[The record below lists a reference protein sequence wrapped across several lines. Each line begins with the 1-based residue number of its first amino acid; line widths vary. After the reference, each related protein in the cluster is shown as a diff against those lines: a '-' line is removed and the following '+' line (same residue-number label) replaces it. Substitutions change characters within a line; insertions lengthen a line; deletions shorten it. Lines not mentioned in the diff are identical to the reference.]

1 MKPERTAAKLPPE
14 RYEENFAD
22 LNPLLTPQQA
32 FVAASRCLYCF
43 DAPCIKAC
51 PTLIDV
57 PSFIKKIATGNLTG
71 SARVILSANVLGE
84 SCGRVCPT
92 EVLCEGACVLN
103 GSEER
108 PVEIGRLQRY
118 AVNHVLSRGLG
129 IFSAG
134 TPNGKRVACIGS
146 GPASLAC
153 AAELAQRG
161 YALEI
166 FDRNPAP
173 GGLNTYGIAA
183 YKSRAGDSLREVKLV
198 ERLGVRIHQGV
209 EVTAA
214 APEIGS
220 EAASPDDLSGTEAGV
235 APAPAPARMSLAE
248 IERRFDAVFVG
259 VGLGETW
266 DLRLPGEDL
275 TGVCGA
281 IEFIERTKSRPFA
294 EVDVGRRVAVIGA
307 GNTAVDVVTA
317 ARRLGAEAVYMIY
330 RRGEDSMPAFAYEY
344 ELAKRDGVT
353 FLWNTQPLA
362 ILGHEGA
369 VTGLECARTR
379 LEGRGR
385 HARVEVEPE
394 SNFVLG
400 VDMVMKALGQQ
411 PVTEFLRT
419 IPGIKL
425 ENGRVLVDAATHQTA
440 NPKYFAGGDCVNG
453 GKEVVD
459 AVAEGM
465 AAARGID
472 EWLRSK
478 STVESPQLTI
488 RAEEGQA

>member
-1 MKPERTAAKLPPE
+1 MKPEQVAAKLPLE
-14 RYEENFAD
+14 TYEENFAD

-32 FVAASRCLYCF
+32 LIAASRCLYCF

-51 PTLIDV
+51 PTRIDV
-57 PSFIKKIATGNLTG
+57 PSFIKKISTGNLTG
-71 SARVILSANVLGE
+71 SARVILTANILGE

-103 GSEER
+103 GTGER

-118 AVNHVLSRGLG
+118 AADFALSREL
-129 IFSAG
+129 SPLRAG
-134 TPNGKRVACIGS
+134 TPNGLRVACIGS

-161 YALEI
+161 YSVEI
-166 FDRNPAP
+166 FDRNPVP

-183 YKSRAGDSLREVKLV
+183 YKSRAEDSRREVKLV
-198 ERLGVRIHQGV
+198 ENLGVKIHQGV
-209 EVTAA
+209 QVTGVAA
-214 APEIGS
+214 EACLAPL
-220 EAASPDDLSGTEAGV
+220 ASDDLSGTEAGAA
-235 APAPAPARMSLAE
+235 APERSRISLAE
-248 IERRFDAVFVG
+248 IEAGFDAVFIG

-275 TGVCGA
+275 RGVKGA
-281 IEFIERTKSRPFA
+281 MEFIERTKSRPFA

-307 GNTAVDVVTA
+307 GNTAIDVVTA
-317 ARRLGAEAVYMIY
+317 ARRLGAESVSMIY

-344 ELAKRDGVT
+344 DLAKQDGVN
-353 FLWNTQPLA
+353 FMWNTQPLA
-362 ILGHEGA
+362 ILGHDGA

-385 HARVEVEPE
+385 FARVEIEPG
-394 SNFVLG
+394 SNFTLA
-400 VDMVMKALGQQ
+400 VDMIIKALGQQ
-411 PVTEFLRT
+411 PVTEFLAS
-419 IPGIKL
+419 IPGIELK
-425 ENGRVLVDAATHQTA
+425 EGHVVVDPATHQTGT
-440 NPKYFAGGDCVNG
+440 PKYFAGGDCVNG

-472 EWLRSK
+472 VWLAQE
-478 STVESPQLTI
+478 STVDSNSRQSTVDS
-488 RAEEGQA
+488 

>member
-1 MKPERTAAKLPPE
+1 MKPDRIALKLPPGK
-14 RYEENFAD
+14 YEENFAD
-22 LNPLLTPQQA
+22 LSPLLTPQQA
-32 FVAASRCLYCF
+32 LIAASRCLYCF

-51 PTLIDV
+51 PTRIDV
-57 PSFIKKIATGNLTG
+57 PSFIKKISTGNLTG
-71 SARVILSANVLGE
+71 SARVILTANVLGE

-103 GSEER
+103 GTGER

-118 AVNHVLSRGLG
+118 AVDYALCRGL
-129 IFSAG
+129 SPLRTG
-134 TPNGKRVACIGS
+134 TPNGLRVACIGS

-161 YALEI
+161 YAVEI

-183 YKSRAGDSLREVKLV
+183 YKSRAEDSLREVKLV
-198 ERLGVRIHQGV
+198 DSLGVKLNQGV
-209 EVTAA
+209 EVTGVSA
-214 APEIGS
+214 
-220 EAASPDDLSGTEAGV
+220 EAKQASLASDDLSGTEAGAA
-235 APAPAPARMSLAE
+235 APTERRRISLTE
-248 IERRFDAVFVG
+248 VDSRFDAVFIG

-266 DLRLPGEDL
+266 DLQLPGEDL
-275 TGVCGA
+275 RGLNGA
-281 IEFIERTKSRPFA
+281 MGFIERTKSRPFA
-294 EVDVGRRVAVIGA
+294 EIDVGRRVAVIGA
-307 GNTAVDVVTA
+307 GNTAIDVVTA
-317 ARRLGAEAVYMIY
+317 ARRLGAESVYMIY

-344 ELAKRDGVT
+344 ELAKQDGVT

-362 ILGHEGA
+362 ILGHDGA

-385 HARVEVEPE
+385 FARVEIEPA
-394 SNFVLG
+394 SNFVLA
-400 VDMVMKALGQQ
+400 VDMVVKALGQQ
-411 PVTEFLRT
+411 PVTEFLGS
-419 IPGIKL
+419 IPGIELK
-425 ENGRVLVDAATHQTA
+425 EGRVVVDPATYQTG

-465 AAARGID
+465 AAARGI
-472 EWLRSK
+472 EGWLGK
-478 STVESPQLTI
+478 SQQLTVHS
-488 RAEEGQA
+488 